1 MKKKKKDI
9 NTQPSKGINFNKQ
22 IQPYKTIKTS
32 LKAIIKTPEIQK
44 LINDL
49 VLKCND
55 IVIDVYQFIRLYNLK
70 KYKDDNTQ
78 ELPTMDKKFISYCI
92 MTLGTRDNRGVKS
105 QNTEFVE
112 ELNKFYIDEFQPI
125 YNHTKYCL
133 TGLNYVLPYLCIS
146 ISTCLSTNIKEHFSK
161 RIAKFVSKL
170 GGIYYDTNYN
180 GDITDDKEY
189 NTLKKEQLYET
200 KKSILLNKYDEIP
213 SIMIRW
219 VESHKE
225 NLLPAE
231 FINSI
236 SYDCQVNPFKYLKYT
251 LYINSEF
258 EKHNNTIE
266 KQIELLQNKERIAKK
281 QDIKDKYN
289 TQIYDLNSKVIKLFQ
304 PLSLR
309 NTYIPKYITID
320 TATLINLSTERGD
333 KGYMLSKL
341 TEFKNLIWDKYF
353 RMNKSIF
360 KQKDYEFNYTLQ
372 TDGIGC
378 SLLFKHNNFKDKF
391 IKSNDFPSNDLP
403 YIEDL
408 SDEQIELMKT
418 KKIITAD
425 PGKKYLLYMMDKDR
439 NVIKYS
445 CMQRDT
451 ETLCKRNRKIKLSN
465 KFDKPE
471 IIEAETL
478 LSKYCCKTNDYV
490 KFKAFIKAKY
500 EANKIT
506 KEFYKNE
513 LYRKLN
519 WRTKTYRQKSED
531 KYLNN
536 IKDTYGN
543 KDDTLI
549 CIGDWSNKNT
559 IKGLASTM
567 GIGLKRLIAKKF
579 NTVLVYEYNTS
590 KKCCNCHHNIDNKKI
605 NGNSKFRLL
614 QCEYCNVECFE
625 NSNESTFR
633 YRKYLNRDKNSC
645 ANMLNIVKSYLFDN
659 RTRPPAFCK

>member
-9 NTQPSKGINFNKQ
+9 NTQPSKGINFTKQ

-32 LKAIIKTPEIQK
+32 LKSIIKTPEIQK

-55 IVIDVYQFIRLYNLK
+55 IIIDVYQFIRLYNLK
-70 KYKDDNTQ
+70 KYKDKE
-78 ELPTMDKKFISYCI
+78 ELPIMDKKFISYCI

-112 ELNKFYIDEFQPI
+112 ELNKFYSDEFQPI

-146 ISTCLSTNIKEHFSK
+146 ISTCLSNNIKEHFSK

-170 GGIYYDTNYN
+170 GGIYYDTHYN

-189 NTLKKEQLYET
+189 NTLKKEQLYNT

-213 SIMIRW
+213 SIMIPW
-219 VESHKE
+219 FESHKE
-225 NLLPAE
+225 NLLLSE
-231 FINSI
+231 FVNSI
-236 SYDCQVNPFKYLKYT
+236 AYDCQVNPFKYLKYT

-258 EKHNNTIE
+258 EKNNNAIE
-266 KQIELLQNKERIAKK
+266 KQIEILQGKVIRTKK
-281 QDIKDKYN
+281 QDIKEKYN
-289 TQIYDLNSKVIKLFQ
+289 TEIYNLNSKIIKLFQ

-309 NTYIPKYITID
+309 NSCIPKYITID

-391 IKSNDFPSNDLP
+391 IKSHDFPSNDLP

-439 NVIKYS
+439 NVVKYS

-451 ETLCKRNRKIKLSN
+451 ETLCKRNKKIKLSN

-490 KFKAFIKAKY
+490 KFKEFIKAKY

-543 KDDTLI
+543 KNDTLI

-559 IKGLASTM
+559 IKGLVSTM

-590 KKCCNCHHNIDNKKI
+590 KKCCNCHNNIENKKI

-633 YRKYLNRDKNSC
+633 YRKYLNRDQNSC

>member
-1 MKKKKKDI
+1 MKKKKDKN
-9 NTQPSKGINFNKQ
+9 NTQTNKGINFNKQ

-32 LKAIIKTPEIQK
+32 LKSIIENPDIQK

-49 VLKCND
+49 VIKCND

-70 KYKDDNTQ
+70 KYKDKQ
-78 ELPTMDKKFISYCI
+78 ELPIIDKKFISYCI
-92 MTLGTRDNRGVKS
+92 MTLGTRDTRGKKAE
-105 QNTEFVE
+105 NTSLLD

-170 GGIYYDTNYN
+170 GSIYYDTNYN
-180 GDITDDKEY
+180 GDIIDDKKY
-189 NTLKKEQLYET
+189 NILKKEQLYET

-213 SIMIRW
+213 SIMIPW
-219 VESHKE
+219 FESHKE
-225 NLLPAE
+225 NLLPVE
-231 FINSI
+231 FVNSI
-236 SYDCQVNPFKYLKYT
+236 AYDCQVNPFKYLKYT

-258 EKHNNTIE
+258 EKHNNAIE
-266 KQIELLQNKERIAKK
+266 KQIDILQGKVLRAKK

-289 TQIYDLNSKVIKLFQ
+289 TQIYDLNNKVIKLFQ

-309 NTYIPKYITID
+309 NSCIPKYITID
-320 TATLINLSTERGD
+320 TATLINMATERGD
-333 KGYMLSKL
+333 KAYMLSKL

-378 SLLFKHNNFKDKF
+378 SLLFKHNNYKDKN
-391 IKSNDFPSNDLP
+391 IRSDDFPSNDLP

-439 NVIKYS
+439 NVVKYS

-451 ETLCKRNRKIKLSN
+451 ETLCKRNKKIKLSN

-478 LSKYCCKTNDYV
+478 LSNYCCKTNNYN
-490 KFKAFIKAKY
+490 KFKEFIKAKY

-543 KDDTLI
+543 KDNTLI

-559 IKGLASTM
+559 IKGLPSTM
-567 GIGLKRLIAKKF
+567 GIGLKRLISKKF

-590 KKCCNCHHNIDNKKI
+590 KKCCNCHNDIENKKI

-633 YRKYLNRDKNSC
+633 YRKYLNRDQNSC
-645 ANMLNIVKSYLFDN
+645 SNMLNIVNSYLFDN
-659 RTRPPAFCK
+659 RKRPPAFCK

>member
-1 MKKKKKDI
+1 MKKKKKDTN
-9 NTQPSKGINFNKQ
+9 NTQLSKGVKFDKP

-32 LKAIIKTPEIQK
+32 LKSIIKTPEIQK

-55 IVIDVYQFIRLYNLK
+55 IVIDTYQFIRLYNLK
-70 KYKDDNTQ
+70 KYKDNE
-78 ELPTMDKKFISYCI
+78 ELPIMDRKFISYCI
-92 MTLGTRDNRGVKS
+92 MALSSRDNRGKKAD
-105 QNTEFVE
+105 NTILLV
-112 ELNKFYIDEFQPI
+112 ELNKFYDDEFQPI
-125 YNHTKYCL
+125 YKHTKYNIS
-133 TGLNYVLPYLCIS
+133 GLNFILPYLCIN
-146 ISTCLSTNIKEHFSK
+146 ITTCLSTNIKEHFSK
-161 RIAKFVSKL
+161 RIVKFINKL
-170 GGIYYDTNYN
+170 GDIYYDNNYKGTN
-180 GDITDDKEY
+180 TDEKEY
-189 NTLKKEQLYET
+189 KKLKIEQLYKT
-200 KKSILLNKYDEIP
+200 KSSILLNKYDELPI
-213 SIMIRW
+213 IMKPW
-219 VESHKE
+219 FESHKE
-225 NLLPAE
+225 NLLPVE
-231 FINSI
+231 FTNSI
-236 SYDCQVNPFKYLKYT
+236 AYDCQVNPFKYLKYT
-251 LYINSEF
+251 FYINNEF
-258 EKHNNTIE
+258 EKHNNDIKT
-266 KQIELLQNKERIAKK
+266 QIEILQGKSSKAKK
-281 QDIKDKYN
+281 QENKDKYN
-289 TQIYDLNSKVIKLFQ
+289 NEIKELNCKIIKLFQ

-320 TATLINLSTERGD
+320 TATLINMSTERGD
-333 KGYMLSKL
+333 KGNMLSKL

-378 SLLFKHNNFKDKF
+378 SLLFKHNNYKDKN
-391 IKSNDFPSNDLP
+391 INSCDFPSNDLP

-408 SDEQIELMKT
+408 NDEQIELMKT

-439 NVIKYS
+439 NVVKYS
-445 CMQRDT
+445 CIQRDT

-471 IIEAETL
+471 IIEAESL
-478 LSKYCCKTNDYV
+478 LSKYCCKTNDYN
-490 KFKAFIKAKY
+490 KFKEFIKAKY
-500 EANKIT
+500 ESNKIT

-531 KYLNN
+531 KFLNN
-536 IKDTYGN
+536 IENIYGKKEN
-543 KDDTLI
+543 TLI

-559 IKGLASTM
+559 IKGLTSTM
-567 GIGLKRLIAKKF
+567 GIGLKKLVSKKF
-579 NTVLVYEYNTS
+579 NTLLVYEYNTS
-590 KKCCNCHHNIDNKKI
+590 KKCCNCHNNIDNKKI

-633 YRKYLNRDKNSC
+633 YRKYLNRDQNSC